1 MDLIGIILLV
11 IGITVGFALGWLLK
25 NNKQN
30 DNGQGS
36 DSFLAEI
43 SNLKSELSAANAR
56 LEGAIENHKEQ
67 KIQIEKLAAQKDE
80 LLSTNSQLLA
90 ENENLTIKLKEHKLE
105 VEALQQKF
113 TTEFEN
119 IANKLLKQN
128 SSEFAEANQ
137 KRLDEILSPLKENIK
152 SFEQKVDDKYE
163 KELKERSALM
173 VEIKTLSE
181 LNQQMRL
188 DAQSLTKALK
198 GDSKTQGNWGE
209 LILEKILESSGL
221 TKGEEYH
228 TEDYYTNQDGGG
240 SRLDVIIKL
249 PDDKQIIIDSKVSIT
264 AYTNYI
270 DANDEAEKELQIKA
284 HLVSVK
290 SHIDTLSKKDYSQIP
305 GLNTPD
311 FVLMFMPSEP
321 SFSFTLQNDNNI
333 YNYAWD
339 RKIVIVSPTTLLA
352 TLKTVASVWKQERQT
367 KNALEIARQSGALYD
382 KFVGFIEDLEKI
394 QKGLTTSQEAY
405 NGAVNK
411 LKTGSGNLIGRAEKI
426 RTLGA
431 KTSKQIDAIY
441 FDENDNQIED

>member
-1 MDLIGIILLV
+1 MDITGIILLIV
-11 IGITVGFALGWLLK
+11 GIGVGFALGWLFKK
-25 NNKQN
+25 NNATGST
-30 DNGQGS
+30 DNT
-36 DSFLAEI
+36 
-43 SNLKSELSAANAR
+43 SELKEEIGSLNGRLAAAV
-56 LEGAIENHKEQ
+56 ENYKEQ
-67 KIQIEKLAAQKDE
+67 KEQIEKLTLQKDE
-80 LLSTNSQLLA
+80 LLATNSQLQA
-90 ENENLTIKLKEHKLE
+90 DNENLTQRLKEHKQE
-105 VEALQQKF
+105 VEELQKKF

-128 SSEFAEANQ
+128 TTDFAEANQ
-137 KRLDEILSPLKENIK
+137 KRLDEILKPLRENIK
-152 SFEQKVDDKYE
+152 TFEQKVDDKYE
-163 KELKERSALM
+163 KELKERTSLM
-173 VEIKTLSE
+173 EQIKSLSE
-181 LNQQMRL
+181 LNQQMRE

-221 TKGEEYH
+221 IKGEEYQ
-228 TEDYYTNQDGGG
+228 TEDYYTNQTGGG

-270 DANDEAEKELQIKA
+270 DTDDEAEKEIQAKA
-284 HLVSVK
+284 HIASVK
-290 SHIDTLSKKDYSQIP
+290 SHIDLLAKKDYSQIP

-339 RKIVIVSPTTLLA
+339 KKIVIVSPTTLLA

-382 KFVGFIEDLEKI
+382 KFVGFIDDLEKI
-394 QKGLTTSQEAY
+394 QKGISTSQEAY
-405 NGAVNK
+405 NGAINK
-411 LKTGSGNLIGRAEKI
+411 LKTGNGNLIGRAEKI
-426 RTLGA
+426 RILGA
-431 KTSKQIDAIY
+431 KTSKQIDAKY
-441 FDENDNQIED
+441 TEEEDKQIEE

>member
-1 MDLIGIILLV
+1 MDLIGIILLI
-11 IGITVGFALGWLLK
+11 IGIAVGFALGWLLK
-25 NNKQN
+25 NNKITSNEQN
-30 DNGQGS
+30 PDTLLEELS
-36 DSFLAEI
+36 K
-43 SNLKSELSAANAR
+43 LKSELSAANAR
-56 LEGAIENHKEQ
+56 LEGATENYKEQ
-67 KIQIEKLAAQKDE
+67 KIQIERLALQKDE
-80 LLSTNSQLLA
+80 LLSTNSQLQT
-90 ENENLTIKLKEHKLE
+90 ENENLALKLKEHKLE

-137 KRLDEILSPLKENIK
+137 KRLTEILSPLRENIK
-152 SFEQKVDDKYE
+152 TFEQKVEDKYV
-163 KELKERSALM
+163 KEVKERSALM

-181 LNQQMRL
+181 LNQQMRE

-221 TKGEEYH
+221 TKGEEYN

-270 DANDEAEKELQIKA
+270 ETEDTTEKMTFKNA
-284 HLVSVK
+284 HISSVK
-290 SHIDTLSKKDYSQIP
+290 SHIDLLSKKDYSQIP

-321 SFSFTLQNDNNI
+321 SFSFTLQSDNSI

-339 RKIVIVSPTTLLA
+339 KKIVIVSPTTLLA

-367 KNALEIARQSGALYD
+367 KNAIEIARQSGALYD
-382 KFVGFIEDLEKI
+382 KFVRFLDDLEKI
-394 QKGLTTSQEAY
+394 QKGLTNSQEAY
-405 NGAVNK
+405 NGAINK
-411 LKTGSGNLIGRAEKI
+411 LKTGSGNLIGRVEKI
-426 RTLGA
+426 KTLGA
-431 KTSKQIDAIY
+431 KTSKQIDATY
-441 FDENDNQIED
+441 FEENDHQLEE

>member
-1 MDLIGIILLV
+1 MDLIGIILLI
-11 IGITVGFALGWLLK
+11 IGIAVGFALGWMLK
-25 NNKQN
+25 NNKASGN
-30 DNGQGS
+30 ED
-36 DSFLAEI
+36 DSNSLLEEI
-43 SNLKSELSAANAR
+43 NNIKNELSASKAR
-56 LEGAIENHKEQ
+56 LEAATENYKEQ
-67 KIQIEKLAAQKDE
+67 KEYITKLTLQKDE
-80 LLSTNSQLLA
+80 LLSTNSQLQ
-90 ENENLTIKLKEHKLE
+90 NENQNLTERLKEHKLE
-105 VEALQQKF
+105 VEQLQKKF

-128 SSEFAEANQ
+128 TTDFAETNQ
-137 KRLDEILSPLKENIK
+137 KRLDEILKPLRDNIK
-152 SFEQKVDDKYE
+152 TFEQKVEDKYV
-163 KELKERSALM
+163 KEVKERSALM
-173 VEIKTLSE
+173 TEVKALSE
-181 LNQQMRL
+181 LNQQMRE

-221 TKGEEYH
+221 IKGEEYQ
-228 TEDYYTNQDGGG
+228 TEDYYTNQTGGG

-264 AYTNYI
+264 AYTNYV
-270 DANDEAEKELQIKA
+270 DTDDVVEKEILAKA
-284 HLVSVK
+284 HIVSVK

-321 SFSFTLQNDNNI
+321 TFSFTLQNSNDI

-339 RKIVIVSPTTLLA
+339 KKIVIVSPTTLLA

-382 KFVGFIEDLEKI
+382 KFVGFISDLEKI
-394 QKGLTTSQEAY
+394 QKGITTSQEAY
-405 NGAVNK
+405 NGAINK

-431 KTSKQIDAIY
+431 KTSKQIDTHY
-441 FDENDNQIED
+441 LEENDQIEE